1 MRAMPTAR
9 YGSERRY
16 LVKVLREVARRI
28 ERIASSL
35 DEPALGWRPDEDD
48 PAAAELLAYLR
59 AAEREDLRALAGVL
73 AADGARVEARRA
85 SPGTSAAPPTVGTG
99 AGASAEASVEAEV
112 AALLWD
118 FAVLRDE
125 LVWQL
130 ETAGEAWSHAGLHPF
145 RGTLPLADLV
155 REIGD
160 RDLDVMWRLQ
170 RIAAEAPGARRR
182 VPRRRRARRLGEL
195 P

>member
-1 MRAMPTAR
+1 MTSVR

-35 DEPALGWRPDEDD
+35 DEPALGWRLDEDD
-48 PAAAELLAYLR
+48 PTAAELLSYLR
-59 AAEREDLRALAGVL
+59 DAEREDLRAISGLL
-73 AADGARVEARRA
+73 AADGAAVQARRA
-85 SPGTSAAPPTVGTG
+85 SPGASSGPTVGDD
-99 AGASAEASVEAEV
+99 SSVEAEV

-130 ETAGEAWSHAGLHPF
+130 ETAGEAWAHAGRHPY
-145 RGTLPLADLV
+145 RGSLPLTDLV
-155 REIGD
+155 REVGD

-170 RIAAEAPGARRR
+170 RIAAQAPGARRR
-182 VPRRRRARRLGEL
+182 APQRRRARRLEDEG
-195 P
+195 

>member
-1 MRAMPTAR
+1 MASVR

-35 DEPALGWRPDEDD
+35 DEPALDWRPDEDD
-48 PAAAELLAYLR
+48 PTAAELLTYLR
-59 AAEREDLRALAGVL
+59 DAEREDLRALSAVL
-73 AADGARVEARRA
+73 ATDGARVEARRA
-85 SPGTSAAPPTVGTG
+85 TPGGPATPP
-99 AGASAEASVEAEV
+99 SAEPSVEAEA

-125 LVWQL
+125 MVWQL
-130 ETAGEAWSHAGLHPF
+130 ETAGEAWSHAGRHPY

-155 REIGD
+155 REISD

-170 RIAAEAPGARRR
+170 RIAAQAPGARRR
-182 VPRRRRARRLGEL
+182 APQRRRARRLGDEG
-195 P
+195 